1 MSISECKLGV
11 IGAKY
16 KTPELEAEMAMEMLR
31 FHMQGNHGQG
41 QGITANTTASRNMR
55 KRQKKPTAGM
65 EMSEARWRDFEYQWA
80 HYKHAFGMSGQ
91 DVVDD
96 LVLCL
101 SDTLR
106 LEVTSELGDGL
117 ESVKEGDLLT
127 AIKRM
132 AALVSNPMVHRNQM
146 RDHRQG
152 ESEKVRGFV
161 ARVREALVDCKFE
174 VKCSAV
180 SCDQLVS

>member
-1 MSISECKLGV
+1 MPALSELGEEN
-11 IGAKY
+11 AMKML
-16 KTPELEAEMAMEMLR
+16 EL
-31 FHMQGNHGQG
+31 HVQQNHEQG
-41 QGITANTTASRNMR
+41 QVVAAAPSKNTRERQR
-55 KRQKKPTAGM
+55 KPMAGM
-65 EMSEARWRDFEYQWA
+65 EMSEARWRDFENQWA
-80 HYKHAFGMSGQ
+80 RYKRASGVSGQ

-106 LEVTSELGDGL
+106 LEVTSELGDKL

-127 AIKRM
+127 AVKRM
-132 AALVSNPMVHRNQM
+132 AVLVSNPMVHRNQM

-161 ARVREALVDCKFE
+161 ARVREAAVDCKFE
-174 VKCSAV
+174 VQCCV
-180 SCDQLVS
+180 L